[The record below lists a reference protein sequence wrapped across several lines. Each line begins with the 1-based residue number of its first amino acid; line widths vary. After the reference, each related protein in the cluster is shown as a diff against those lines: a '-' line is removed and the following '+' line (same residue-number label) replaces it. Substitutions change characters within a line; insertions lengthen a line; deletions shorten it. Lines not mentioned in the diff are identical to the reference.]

1 MAPPSLRCVL
11 LFARTPSEEARA
23 KRIGRA
29 RALFALARRRVR
41 DAATLPGVDLL
52 LVGTG
57 PHALPQRGRTF
68 GERLANAF
76 ADARALGYRE
86 IVAVPTD
93 VPGLGRRQ
101 IVAAFDRLRD
111 NTTVLGPSPD
121 GGVYLI
127 GHRGDLA
134 LLEGVRWRTPFV
146 LADLLANAEDSK
158 DGGDATGTAALLEPL
173 ADVDRLSD
181 LRRLGD
187 LDAQAAEMVARLLRR
202 PGYAA
207 AHDFLAV
214 RWLLASSLPGRA
226 PPRPLSPR

>member
-1 MAPPSLRCVL
+1 MAPMSLRCVL
-11 LFARTPSEEARA
+11 LFARTPGEEARA

-41 DAATLPGVDLL
+41 DASALAGADLL

-93 VPGLGRRQ
+93 VPGLGSRQ
-101 IVAAFDRLRD
+101 IAEAFSRLRGQE
-111 NTTVLGPSPD
+111 TVLGPSLD

-127 GHRGDLA
+127 GRRGDADAVLQ
-134 LLEGVRWRTPFV
+134 GVRWRTGFV
-146 LADLLANAEDSK
+146 LDDLQSNA
-158 DGGDATGTAALLEPL
+158 GTVALLEPL

-181 LRRLGD
+181 LRRLGG
-187 LDAQAAEMVARLLRR
+187 LDPRAAALVARLLRR
-202 PGYAA
+202 PCHLPAG
-207 AHDFLAV
+207 DLLPFDL
-214 RWLLASSLPGRA
+214 LLASRLPARA
-226 PPRPLSPR
+226 PPLFTPSPR

>member
-11 LFARTPSEEARA
+11 LFARTPGEEARA

-29 RALFALARRRVR
+29 RSLFALARRRVR
-41 DAATLPGVDLL
+41 DAAALAGADLV

-68 GERLANAF
+68 GERLGNAF

-93 VPGLGRRQ
+93 VPSLGLRQ
-101 IVAAFDRLRD
+101 IAEAFARLRGQE
-111 NTTVLGPSPD
+111 TVLGPSPD

-127 GHRGDLA
+127 GRRGDADA
-134 LLEGVRWRTPFV
+134 LLLGVRWRTGFV
-146 LADLLANAEDSK
+146 LGDLQSNAQSNA
-158 DGGDATGTAALLEPL
+158 GAAALLEPL

-181 LRRLGD
+181 LRRLSG
-187 LDAQAAEMVARLLRR
+187 LDPRTTALVARLLHR
-202 PGYAA
+202 PG
-207 AHDFLAV
+207 HLRTGDLLPFDL
-214 RWLLASSLPGRA
+214 LLASRLPARA
-226 PPRPLSPR
+226 PPPSTSPL